1 MILQNTWVVSEV
13 LVIYSQKEI
22 WIVLFVSNTEFSVKI
37 FLILL
42 HHSIFISNSVPVK
55 IEDVLDKQTRPEQIL
70 SMATS
75 FSQNQRDKI
84 PSIWSLVIPP
94 FFIFPLYKMSEFSI
108 SPESVKN
115 VLITSLSGVINSF
128 FFWFLILFVFI
139 QHVKTSNYQTWN
151 SNLKWEQKRCIKN
164 IIIIIDEI
172 SVQYIYTKYDENRYP
187 WLIFHLSPVCSPTI
201 ESNGLSFVIKAKRLM
216 KAFFRFKSC
225 LLGK

>member
-1 MILQNTWVVSEV
+1 M
-13 LVIYSQKEI
+13 
-22 WIVLFVSNTEFSVKI
+22 SNTEFSVKI

-84 PSIWSLVIPP
+84 PSIWSLVISP

-115 VLITSLSGVINSF
+115 VLITSLSGVIN
-128 FFWFLILFVFI
+128 
-139 QHVKTSNYQTWN
+139 
-151 SNLKWEQKRCIKN
+151 
-164 IIIIIDEI
+164 
-172 SVQYIYTKYDENRYP
+172 
-187 WLIFHLSPVCSPTI
+187 
-201 ESNGLSFVIKAKRLM
+201 
-216 KAFFRFKSC
+216 
-225 LLGK
+225 